1 MIQRLT
7 WVRLTDSSLAQWLR
21 VFHLYGGFNRHY
33 SPVGYIVKGSIRVVH
48 PPTQYYKGYTVKVLK
63 KGRVSRALLVRQTYV
78 SSLFDNRTRQFK
90 INSGVLMKKK
100 NTFISA
106 HITGPVSRQIRKKR
120 LLTLFKGA
128 F

>member
-21 VFHLYGGFNRHY
+21 VFHLYGGFNRRH
-33 SPVGYIVKGSIRVVH
+33 SSVGFIVKGSIRVVH

-78 SSLFDNRTRQFK
+78 NSALDYATRQFRV
-90 INSGVLMKKK
+90 NSGVLMKKK
-100 NTFISA
+100 NTFMSA

-120 LLTLFKGA
+120 LLTLFKGSI
-128 F
+128 